1 MRTGLR
7 FAAVCRMNIIHAARR
22 LALVALASLALSG
35 CETLTNMATSVRDAF
50 APAPQS
56 DAAVEAPPAPGTS
69 VADSS
74 AGPADESA
82 EDPLAP
88 GFLHFVLP
96 DSPWGTEVGV
106 SRRWRP
112 SPRLASSLCSPMPGW
127 AITSS

>member
-69 VADSS
+69 VGGGGGGGGRRRA
-74 AGPADESA
+74 PA
-82 EDPLAP
+82 
-88 GFLHFVLP
+88 
-96 DSPWGTEVGV
+96 
-106 SRRWRP
+106 R
-112 SPRLASSLCSPMPGW
+112 
-127 AITSS
+127 